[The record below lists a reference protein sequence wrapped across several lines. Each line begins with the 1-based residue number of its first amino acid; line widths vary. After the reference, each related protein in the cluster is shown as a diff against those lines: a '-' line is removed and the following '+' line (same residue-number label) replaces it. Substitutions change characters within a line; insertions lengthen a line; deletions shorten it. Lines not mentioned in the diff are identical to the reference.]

1 MTTATHGVFNPI
13 YKQEITQFLTNLLKE
28 KLADFSKVN
37 TWGNDVTE
45 KLVDFTS
52 QGKMIRGSLVLFI
65 YEVYAGKINA
75 EAIKTAAA
83 LELFHSALLIHDDIM
98 DNDRIRR
105 GNPTIF
111 AQYQT
116 FAEEKQFS
124 VAHHFGESMG
134 ISVGD
139 IAFFLGFQL
148 LNQVNNREINALCMQ
163 EMTYVGL
170 AQMQDVYHGYIQ
182 GNVTEEEIEKV
193 YLYKTGRYTF
203 SLPMMMG
210 ALLAGETETVLLEKL
225 GESAGLLF
233 QYTDDKLSIFGQQK
247 ETGKI
252 EGSDIREDKKTLYR
266 HYLFQKTSGE
276 DKKIV
281 ERLFGKKELHDEDIE
296 TIREMIRSLHIQDM
310 MDEKI
315 EKLQNQAKAYI
326 IQLQLPENHKQSLTE
341 LVESLKE
348 RNV

>member
-1 MTTATHGVFNPI
+1 MRAATNAIFNPI
-13 YKQEITQFLTNLLKE
+13 YKQKISEFLTAFLKE
-28 KLADFSKVN
+28 KQEEFSKVN
-37 TWGNDVTE
+37 GWGSDVTE
-45 KLVDFTS
+45 KLVNFAS

-65 YEVYAGKINA
+65 YEAYAGKINA

-98 DNDRIRR
+98 DNDTVRR

-111 AQYQT
+111 AQYET
-116 FAEEKQFS
+116 FGKEKKVNNS
-124 VAHHFGESMG
+124 HHFGESMG
-134 ISVGD
+134 ISLGD

-148 LNQVNNREINALCMQ
+148 LHQVNNPEINKLCMQ

-203 SLPMMMG
+203 SLPMIMG
-210 ALLAGETETVLLEKL
+210 AMLAGETETVLLEKL

-233 QYTDDKLSIFGQQK
+233 QYTDDKLSIFGKQ
-247 ETGKI
+247 EDTGKV
-252 EGSDIREDKKTLYR
+252 EGSDIRENKKTLYR
-266 HYLFQKTSGE
+266 HYLFQKVSFE
-276 DKKIV
+276 DKRIL
-281 ERLFGKKELHDEDIE
+281 ENLFGKTDLHDGDIE
-296 TIREMIRSLHIQDM
+296 TIREMIRSLRIHHM

-326 IQLQLPENHKQSLTE
+326 IQLQLPEKYKHSLTE
-341 LVESLKE
+341 LVEFLKE
-348 RNV
+348 RKS